1 MMMLRMTILRNK
13 YRFGKGNDMLQI
25 KRRLE
30 ALERSQEAS
39 VDSALDEFQLF
50 IKSPM
55 FNKEKAWDYLTNK
68 KIVAMETNH
77 SKSGPGVMLVVAE
90 PQLDALPVA
99 RLGITRTTA
108 LIS

>member
-1 MMMLRMTILRNK
+1 
-13 YRFGKGNDMLQI
+13 
-25 KRRLE
+25 
-30 ALERSQEAS
+30 
-39 VDSALDEFQLF
+39 
-50 IKSPM
+50 M